1 MKNLRIIL
9 NINKYKFT
17 FFNPLISFHSSPID
31 APKIQPI
38 ANLNVNQGTDAT
50 LQCLVDG
57 EPAPI
62 TVQWYFNN
70 TGPLTNSADY
80 VISEVTTTNTYNTA
94 VTSDLKVTDVQR
106 LSDVGLY
113 TCKASNVIG
122 QNEESA
128 NLTVACER
136 IIISS

>member
-1 MKNLRIIL
+1 MKCLRHFPLRIVF
-9 NINKYKFT
+9 FT
-17 FFNPLISFHSSPID
+17 FFSLHPSYKD

-50 LQCLVDG
+50 FQCVVDG

-70 TGPLTNSADY
+70 TGPLVNSADY
-80 VISEVTTTNTYNTA
+80 VISEVTTTNTYNTG
-94 VTSDLKVTDVQR
+94 VTSDLKVNNVQR

-122 QNEESA
+122 QNEESG
-128 NLTVACER
+128 NLTVACME
-136 IIISS
+136 IIFFLIFTCL